1 MKQDESETTLIIKRS
16 SLLIDEKEST
26 VINFS
31 DISAYRKLKK
41 QTEISTLLK
50 TINATVHHEMLTPLK
65 ANVHMCNRLL
75 KQVKG
80 NKQAYK
86 LAKILFVSN

>member
-1 MKQDESETTLIIKRS
+1 MKQEGSETALIIKRS

-41 QTEISTLLK
+41 QEQITMLLK
-50 TINATVHHEMLTPLK
+50 TLNATVHHEMLAPLK
-65 ANVHMCNRLL
+65 ANIHICNRLL
-75 KQVKG
+75 KLVKG
-80 NKQAYK
+80 N
-86 LAKILFVSN
+86 S